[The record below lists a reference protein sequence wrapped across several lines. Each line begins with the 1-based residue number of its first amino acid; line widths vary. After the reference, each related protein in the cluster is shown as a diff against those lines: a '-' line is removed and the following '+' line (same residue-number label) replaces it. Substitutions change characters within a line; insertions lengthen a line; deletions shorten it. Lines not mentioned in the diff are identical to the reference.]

1 MDGYPLCYRCN
12 DHRRTASAADER
24 LANRVVPLF
33 YAVREGQSGQMMRNY
48 KAPVSAPGLGR
59 RLRNL
64 LYLALATHLPCI
76 TRDVGL
82 EVSAWSVLPSTR
94 APNTAHPFRQIALEV
109 LETFAPSRR
118 TEITLE
124 PGPNFVPTPRRYVS
138 GMWKVADPVLVEGRH
153 VVLFDDTWTT
163 GGNAQSAA
171 AVFRKV
177 GARAVTI
184 MVMGRWL
191 NPDYPG
197 TGAFITEH
205 LTCDYDFAHCPV
217 EPSRCEAMRRS
228 GS

>member
-1 MDGYPLCYRCN
+1 M
-12 DHRRTASAADER
+12 AADER

-76 TRDVGL
+76 TRDVGI

-94 APNTAHPFRQIALEV
+94 APKTAHPFRQIALDV
-109 LETFAPSRR
+109 LESFEPSHR
-118 TEITLE
+118 TEIILE
-124 PGPNFVPTPRRYVS
+124 PGPNFAPTPRRYVS
-138 GMWKVADPVLVEGRH
+138 GMWKVANPAPTEGRH
-153 VVLFDDTWTT
+153 VLLFDDTWTT

-171 AVFRKV
+171 AALRNV

-191 NPDYPG
+191 NPDYAG
-197 TGAFITEH
+197 TDEFITGH
-205 LTCDYDFAHCPV
+205 LTRDYDFAHCPV
-217 EPSRCEAMRRS
+217 DPVRCEAMRRS
-228 GS
+228 KP